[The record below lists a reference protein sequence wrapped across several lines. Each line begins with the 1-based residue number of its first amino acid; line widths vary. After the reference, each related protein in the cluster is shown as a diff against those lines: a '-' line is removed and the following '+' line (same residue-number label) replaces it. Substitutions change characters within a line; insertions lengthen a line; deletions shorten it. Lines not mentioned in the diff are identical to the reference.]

1 MSALN
6 LSALAVRE
14 RAVTLFLLL
23 AISIAGLI
31 AFLTLGRAEDPAF
44 TIKQMTVVTAWPGA
58 TAAEMQELV
67 AERLEKR
74 MQELRWYDRTDT
86 FTRPGLAFTT
96 VVLRDSTPPAEVP
109 EEFYQARKK
118 LGDEASRLPHGVI
131 GPMLNDEYSDVTF
144 ALYALKAKG
153 EPLRRLVRE
162 AEALRQR
169 LLHVPG
175 VKKVNIIGE
184 QAERI
189 FVEFSYDRLA
199 TLGVSPRDIFAAL
212 NSRNV
217 MTPAGSIE
225 ARGPQLFIRLDG
237 AIDDLDQI

>member
-1 MSALN
+1 MP
-6 LSALAVRE
+6 R
-14 RAVTLFLLL
+14 
-23 AISIAGLI
+23 
-31 AFLTLGRAEDPAF
+31 
-44 TIKQMTVVTAWPGA
+44 
-58 TAAEMQELV
+58 
-67 AERLEKR
+67 
-74 MQELRWYDRTDT
+74 
-86 FTRPGLAFTT
+86 
-96 VVLRDSTPPAEVP
+96 
-109 EEFYQARKK
+109 
-118 LGDEASRLPHGVI
+118 GVI
-131 GPMLNDEYSDVTF
+131 GPMVNDEYSDVTF

-153 EPLRRLVRE
+153 EPQRLLVRD

-217 MTPAGSIE
+217 MTPG
-225 ARGPQLFIRLDG
+225 RLDRSQG
-237 AIDDLDQI
+237 PASLHPAGRRVRRSADRSAIPPIAAQGRTLKLSDIAEVKRGYEDPATFLIRNNGEPTLLLGVVMREGWNGLDLGKALDGGGGGDQRARCRWA